1 VIQHILG
8 KCFGVI
14 EASDVAAGHFES
26 EIQVFEADDG
36 TRYVNVDTTTYAGLE
51 RATNPK
57 FNLAASGLSDLV
69 IFTSLLHPASYIFSP
84 QYTGKLFTL
93 FRHPVERVVSR
104 FHHEQQTDMTLQDWT
119 ITQYAQSGRVE
130 NNWVTRYLV
139 NKPGGGLT
147 QDDVYLAMDVLRR
160 KCVVGL
166 VDHIEESMS
175 KFESIFGWSSLVQN
189 NPDVKDCRD
198 RHLEQSRMHK
208 NPSVEEGSEAWNII
222 MVHNQYDYQVY
233 KYAQYLFW
241 TRYY

>member
-1 VIQHILG
+1 MHAQ
-8 KCFGVI
+8 
-14 EASDVAAGHFES
+14 

-57 FNLAASGLSDLV
+57 FNLAAS
-69 IFTSLLHPASYIFSP
+69 
-84 QYTGKLFTL
+84 GKLFTL

-147 QDDVYLAMDVLRR
+147 QDDVYLAMDILRR

-222 MVHNQYDYQVY
+222 MVHNQYDYQ
-233 KYAQYLFW
+233 
-241 TRYY
+241 